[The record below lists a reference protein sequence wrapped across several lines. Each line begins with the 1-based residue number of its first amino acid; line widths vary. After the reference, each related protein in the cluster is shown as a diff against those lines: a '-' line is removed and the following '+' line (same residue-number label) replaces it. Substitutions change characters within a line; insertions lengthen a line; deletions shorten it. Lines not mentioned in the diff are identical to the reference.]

1 MSATARPNHRGDVP
15 QITSLLFDHTS
26 NLIWCADSSGY
37 SCSYTPS
44 QQDNTGYGMQSPLS
58 LYRYTKFRASPRGD
72 PILQQLNH
80 QKGIFAL
87 SKSSITFNT
96 RRGLNNACLT
106 QLLFSS
112 GSDKQSFGDLTCMT
126 LAYSTSTDI
135 IAGGKRSLLKIDVN
149 KPSIVQHY
157 EHGKELLFVNHLSK
171 MLALGNTSGSVDLFD
186 PTSNE
191 LIKSLSG
198 HSGLLSDLDV
208 KGNYIATCGYSARPK
223 RYGTSSASYVVDP
236 LVNIYDLRM
245 MRAVS
250 PIPFPAGAS
259 FAKFYPKLP
268 NIVVIA
274 STSGQIQFVD
284 MYDQLQVHLYQAD
297 LSSPNNPNSVAAAT
311 SSYMLN
317 LDVSDNGEFLAFSD
331 GHNTMSL
338 WGINTGNSGNFVN
351 YPTSLDLPE
360 VASQPSANSVGMDE
374 SYPLNSVG
382 LPYYKEYLAS
392 YFPSERIFTKELLKT
407 PAKIDQEL
415 LDLSERNPGKILPYD
430 TSKYGPRNVI
440 KDDEEDHTKAPVKDR
455 NNNTKPALLPK
466 FISERSATASPIPR
480 EAESSPNASS
490 VTSFS
495 EATPSNDINQQ
506 HSQATAFEDQNDPET
521 IFQHKAPYTNQVPS
535 CYSRLEIQYSKFGV
549 DDFDFE
555 YYNQTGGLFC
565 GLENHLDNS
574 YANSLIQIYRF
585 LPIFYSVVTGGLLE
599 EWLPNSSE
607 VIIDQENPQGSSV
620 LNELGYLFDM
630 MHKAGGR
637 NVSINNFSLI
647 LSGSPV
653 AKAHGLVVEDD
664 GKSLNAREL
673 QMLLVTFNKF
683 LVESVINDYAK
694 QFGLFLQDMTS
705 MHYEL
710 NIYTNT
716 GELIER
722 QKGSQA
728 TLDLMTPPANALN
741 RLGGHGAT
749 YTPPQAAH
757 SKRNYS
763 LLTYLEYSLNQSK
776 VLPPSNLNPYPLDV
790 KQTLTKLGPIL
801 LINIPFTAQE
811 YELLRHYKKWLVPEF
826 YTTVGNNQK
835 VNFKLVVTHLNQPTD
850 KYELLGYSCQ
860 INHDASTA
868 PGKHNM
874 VSYIKI
880 KSPASGK
887 DQWFLFNDFL
897 VMTVPEEEVFN
908 LSYSWKKPVVL
919 VYHNV
924 ESPHNQSFSYYEI
937 EFFRSIQRLDDS
949 ILYKDHFACGIRE
962 GYKREYELLTKQEA
976 PEVGMLVAI
985 DAEFVSLKPE
995 VAEIKLTSKKK
1006 IVRPKMLSLAR
1017 ISALRGDEGEK
1028 NGIPFID
1035 DYIVH
1040 TRPIFDNLT
1049 EFSGI
1054 EDGDLDPKKSTKTL
1068 VTLQTA
1074 YRRLWLLLNLGCT
1087 FVGHGLKSDFRCI
1100 NLQVPKTQIRDTAEL
1115 YYLADFKRKL
1125 SLKFLAYAVLQE
1137 SVQTSNHDSIEDA
1150 KTALLLYQKYLDLK
1164 SKDAFDR
1171 TLRHVYNKG
1180 YNLRFKVP
1188 DLEY

>member
-1 MSATARPNHRGDVP
+1 M
-15 QITSLLFDHTS
+15 
-26 NLIWCADSSGY
+26 
-37 SCSYTPS
+37 
-44 QQDNTGYGMQSPLS
+44 QQEQNGYGLQSPLS

-72 PILQQLNH
+72 PLLQQLNH

-87 SKSSITFNT
+87 SKSSVTFNT
-96 RRGLNNACLT
+96 RRGLNIACLT
-106 QLLFSS
+106 LLLFSENH
-112 GSDKQSFGDLTCMT
+112 KKSFGDLTCMT
-126 LAYSTSTDI
+126 LAYATSTDI
-135 IAGGKRSLLKIDVN
+135 LVGGRRSLLKVDVN
-149 KPSIVQHY
+149 KPSIVQQY

-171 MLALGNTSGSVDLFD
+171 LLALGNTSGSVDLFD
-186 PTSNE
+186 PSANE
-191 LIKSLSG
+191 VVKSLSG

-223 RYGTSSASYVVDP
+223 RYGTSSAGYVVDP
-236 LVNIYDLRM
+236 LVNIYDVRM

-268 NIVVIA
+268 NILVIA
-274 STSGQIQFVD
+274 STTGQIQFVD

-297 LSSPNNPNSVAAAT
+297 LSIPNSGNSVAAAT
-311 SSYMLN
+311 SSYILN
-317 LDVSDNGEFLAFSD
+317 MDVSDNGEFLAFGD
-331 GHNTMSL
+331 GNNTMSL
-338 WGINTGNSGNFVN
+338 WGINSGNSGNFVK

-360 VASQPSANSVGMDE
+360 VTSQPSANSVGLDE

-382 LPYYKEYLAS
+382 MPYYKEFLAS
-392 YFPSERIFTKELLKT
+392 YFPAEMIFTKESLKQPT
-407 PAKIDQEL
+407 KIDPEL

-430 TSKYGPRNVI
+430 KSKYGPRYV
-440 KDDEEDHTKAPVKDR
+440 VKDNEDDQTTAPEKDR
-455 NNNTKPALLPK
+455 SANAKQVLVPK
-466 FISERSATASPIPR
+466 FISQRSVTASPLLKDDIG
-480 EAESSPNASS
+480 SPNTGS
-490 VTSFS
+490 VVSFQES
-495 EATPSNDINQQ
+495 QASNDTHQQ
-506 HSQATAFEDQNDPET
+506 LQASAFEDQNDNKT
-521 IFQHKAPYTNQVPS
+521 IFQYKSQYANQVPS

-549 DDFDFE
+549 DDFDFD
-555 YYNQTGGLFC
+555 YYNQTGGQFC

-585 LPIFYSVVTGGLLE
+585 LPIFHSVVTGALLE

-630 MHKAGGR
+630 MHKAEGR

-647 LSGSPV
+647 LSESPV
-653 AKAHGLVVEDD
+653 AKAHGLVIKDD
-664 GKSLNAREL
+664 GKSLDAGEL
-673 QMLLVTFNKF
+673 QKLMITFNKF
-683 LVESVINDYAK
+683 LVESVVNDYAK
-694 QFGLFLQDMTS
+694 QFNLYLQDMTL

-710 NIYTNT
+710 NIFTNK
-716 GELIER
+716 GEHIER
-722 QKGSQA
+722 QTGSQA
-728 TLDLMTPPANALN
+728 TLDLMTPTVNSSS
-741 RLGGHGAT
+741 RLGAGNHGSPFSA
-749 YTPPQAAH
+749 PHVPL
-757 SKRNYS
+757 SKRNYN
-763 LLTYLEYSLNQSK
+763 LLNYLEFSLNQSK
-776 VLPPSNLNPYPLDV
+776 VLPPSNLNPFPLDV
-790 KQTLTKLGPIL
+790 KQTLTKLGPVL
-801 LINIPFTAQE
+801 LINVPFTAQE
-811 YELLRHYKKWLVPEF
+811 YDLLRHYKKWLVPEF
-826 YTTVGNNQK
+826 YTTVNNNK
-835 VNFKLVVTHLNQPTD
+835 VNFKPVVTHIQLPSE

-860 INHDASTA
+860 INHDVTTA
-868 PGKHNM
+868 RGKHNM
-874 VSYIKI
+874 VSFIRT

-887 DQWFLFNDFL
+887 DQWFMFNDFL
-897 VMTVPEEEVFN
+897 VMTVPEDEVFN

-924 ESPHNQSFSYYEI
+924 ENPHNQSFSYYEI
-937 EFFRSIQRLDDS
+937 ELFRSIKRLDDS
-949 ILYKDHFACGIRE
+949 ILYRDHFACGIRK
-962 GYKREYELLTKQEA
+962 GFKKEYELLTREEA
-976 PEVGMLVAI
+976 PEIGTLVAL

-995 VAEIKLTSKKK
+995 VAEVRLPSKKK
-1006 IVRPKMLSLAR
+1006 IVRPKVLSLAR
-1017 ISALRGDEGEK
+1017 ISALRGDKDG
-1028 NGIPFID
+1028 NCVPFID

-1040 TRPIFDNLT
+1040 TKPIFDNLT

-1054 EDGDLDPKKSTKTL
+1054 EDGDLDPKRSTKTL

-1100 NLQVPKTQIRDTAEL
+1100 NLQVPKSQIRDTIEI

-1164 SKDAFDR
+1164 SKDSFER
-1171 TLRHVYNKG
+1171 TLNNVYNKG

>member
-1 MSATARPNHRGDVP
+1 MSATARPNQRNEPP

-26 NLIWCADSSGY
+26 NLVWCADSAGY
-37 SCSYTPS
+37 TCSYTPVQPEHS
-44 QQDNTGYGMQSPLS
+44 GYGLQSPLS
-58 LYRYTKFRASPRGD
+58 LYKYTKFRASPRGD
-72 PILQQLNH
+72 PVLQQLNN

-87 SKSSITFNT
+87 SKSSVTFNT
-96 RRGLNNACLT
+96 PRGLNNACLT
-106 QLLFSS
+106 LLLFS
-112 GSDKQSFGDLTCMT
+112 GDEKKSFGDLSCMT
-126 LAYSTSTDI
+126 LAYATSTDI
-135 IAGGKRSLLKIDVN
+135 IVGGKRSLMKVDVN
-149 KPSIVQHY
+149 KPSVVQQYNHD
-157 EHGKELLFVNHLSK
+157 KELLFVNHLSK
-171 MLALGNTSGSVDLFD
+171 LLALGNTSGSVDLFD
-186 PTSNE
+186 TSSNE
-191 LIKSLSG
+191 VVKSLSG

-223 RYGTSSASYVVDP
+223 RYGSSSASYVVDP

-274 STSGQIQFVD
+274 STTGQIQFVD

-297 LSSPNNPNSVAAAT
+297 LSMPNNASSVAAAT
-311 SSYMLN
+311 SSYMIN

-338 WGINTGNSGNFVN
+338 WGINSGNSGNFVN

-360 VASQPSANSVGMDE
+360 VTSQPSASSVGLDE
-374 SYPLNSVG
+374 PYPLNSVG
-382 LPYYKEYLAS
+382 MPYYKEFLTS
-392 YFPSERIFTKELLKT
+392 YFPAEMIFTKELLKT

-430 TSKYGPRNVI
+430 TSKYGPRNVVR
-440 KDDEEDHTKAPVKDR
+440 DDEEDHTKAPEKDR
-455 NNNTKPALLPK
+455 SINLKQALVPK
-466 FISERSATASPIPR
+466 FISERSAT
-480 EAESSPNASS
+480 SSPLPRDADIGSPNTSSIAS
-490 VTSFS
+490 FQ
-495 EATPSNDINQQ
+495 EPQTPSDN
-506 HSQATAFEDQNDPET
+506 HKHLQASAFEDQNHDKT
-521 IFQHKAPYTNQVPS
+521 IFQYKSPYANQVPS
-535 CYSRLEIQYSKFGV
+535 CYSRLEIQYSRFGV
-549 DDFDFE
+549 DDFDFD

-585 LPIFYSVVTGGLLE
+585 LPIFYSVVTGALLE
-599 EWLPNSSE
+599 EWLPNSTE
-607 VIIDQENPQGSSV
+607 VLIDQQNPQGSSV

-630 MHKAGGR
+630 MHKAEGR

-647 LSGSPV
+647 LSDSPI
-653 AKAHGLVVEDD
+653 AKAHGLIIKDD

-673 QMLLVTFNKF
+673 QKLMITFNKF
-683 LVESVINDYAK
+683 LVESVVNDYAK
-694 QFGLFLQDMTS
+694 QFNLYLQDMTS

-710 NIYTNT
+710 NIFTNK
-716 GELIER
+716 GEHIER
-722 QKGSQA
+722 QTGSQA
-728 TLDLMTPPANALN
+728 TLDLMTPPMNIVN
-741 RLGGHGAT
+741 RLGGGGT
-749 YTPPQAAH
+749 YTPPQV
-757 SKRNYS
+757 SLTKRNYT
-763 LLTYLEYSLNQSK
+763 LLNYLEYSLNQSK

-790 KQTLTKLGPIL
+790 TQTLTKLGPLL
-801 LINIPFTAQE
+801 LINIPFSAQE

-826 YTTVGNNQK
+826 YTTLNNNK
-835 VNFKLVVTHLNQPTD
+835 VNFKPVVTHLNQETD

-860 INHDASTA
+860 INHDTNTT

-887 DQWFLFNDFL
+887 NQWFLFNDFL
-897 VMTVPEEEVFN
+897 VMTVPEDEVFN

-924 ESPHNQSFSYYEI
+924 ENPHNQNFSYYEI
-937 EFFRSIQRLDDS
+937 EFFRSIKRLDDS
-949 ILYKDHFACGIRE
+949 ILYRDHFACGIRE
-962 GYKREYELLTKQEA
+962 GFKKEYELLTREEA
-976 PEVGMLVAI
+976 PEVGTLVAL

-995 VAEIKLTSKKK
+995 VAEVRCPSKKR
-1006 IVRPKMLSLAR
+1006 IVRPKVLSLAR
-1017 ISALRGDEGEK
+1017 ISALRGDK
-1028 NGIPFID
+1028 NGNGVPFID

-1040 TRPIFDNLT
+1040 TKPIFDNLT

-1054 EDGDLDPKKSTKTL
+1054 EEGDLDPNRSTKTL

-1074 YRRLWLLLNLGCT
+1074 YRRLWLLLNLGCI

-1100 NLQVPKTQIRDTAEL
+1100 NLQVPKSQIRDTIEL
-1115 YYLADFKRKL
+1115 FYLADFKRKL
-1125 SLKFLAYAVLQE
+1125 SLKFLAYVVLHQ

-1150 KTALLLYQKYLDLK
+1150 KTALLLYQKYLELK
-1164 SKDAFDR
+1164 SKDAFER
-1171 TLRHVYNKG
+1171 TLNNVYNKG